1 MNNYAEIS
9 WLMYISKPSNK
20 HVMIRMHGHE
30 MQKEKKG
37 CHFTWTVHTK
47 WKTKER
53 TLYIWREREGMKEA
67 RKSTKIHGKVGT
79 YICFSCKIF
88 GGGEVICI
96 GVWGIFPLVFWW
108 FWQRFKA
115 SLCRRSRRA
124 FAIFSSIKEKK
135 SSTQLPWLCFSFS
148 FLASIQ
154 LPCHITLFLVSH
166 VRIVNLLPLHAIGS
180 RPYQFM
186 SKQKHYR

>member
-1 MNNYAEIS
+1 
-9 WLMYISKPSNK
+9 
-20 HVMIRMHGHE
+20 
-30 MQKEKKG
+30 
-37 CHFTWTVHTK
+37 
-47 WKTKER
+47 
-53 TLYIWREREGMKEA
+53 MKEA

-96 GVWGIFPLVFWW
+96 GVRGIFPLVFWW
-108 FWQRFKA
+108 FWQRSKA

-154 LPCHITLFLVSH
+154 LPCHITLLLVSY

-180 RPYQFM
+180 HPSIHVKTKTPSLNIHNIFHNCSYNLLGL
-186 SKQKHYR
+186 KHYFKFSPTWTPLNYDEFYLYVQRS